1 MEAWQAVL
9 VYPLQAQHTQGLV
22 KQGSVET
29 TSLTPLPN
37 MRLQQATKCRT
48 KFRRFC
54 KKSVSARKAFL
65 QQNLQTTCDN
75 LKDNV

>member
-9 VYPLQAQHTQGLV
+9 VYPLQAQHSQGLV

-29 TSLTPLPN
+29 TSVTLLPT
-37 MRLQQATKCRT
+37 RRWQQAKKCRT
-48 KFRRFC
+48 KFKRFC

-75 LKDNV
+75 LKGNV